1 MTVQVLV
8 STMYQKDF
16 SLLDRMNIQTDTIV
30 INQCDKNSQETFQF
44 KNNTITWIC
53 TEERG
58 VGKSR
63 NRAIIASSADILLFA
78 DDDVVYDDGAI
89 DKVDNYFMS
98 NRDVSL
104 CTFNIQ
110 SLNPER
116 PEIIVR
122 SDYRLHFWNC
132 LKFGASRIAVRR
144 ADLLKNNVFFSLLFG
159 GGAYYQFGEDN
170 HFIMNCLQRSMKCK
184 ASSIFLGTVAQ
195 DSSTW
200 FKGYDKKYYQDRGAL
215 FYSMFGGKTLFVLLL
230 FEIKHMDNRF
240 FYKIKNEIEG
250 MHNYKKTTKYCHD

>member
-44 KNNTITWIC
+44 RNNTITWIC
-53 TEERG
+53 TNERG
-58 VGKSR
+58 VGRSR
-63 NRAIIASSADILLFA
+63 NRAILASSADILLFA
-78 DDDVVYDDGAI
+78 DDDVVYDDGVI
-89 DKVDNYFMS
+89 DKVESFFELNET
-98 NRDVSL
+98 VSL
-104 CTFNIQ
+104 CTFNLK
-110 SLNPER
+110 SLNSER
-116 PEIIVR
+116 PEIIVET
-122 SDYRLHFWNC
+122 DYRLHFWNC
-132 LKFGASRIAVRR
+132 MKFGAFRIAVRR
-144 ADLLKNNVFFSLLFG
+144 ADLLKNNIFFSLLFG
-159 GGAYYQFGEDN
+159 GGAHYQAGEDN

-184 ASSIFLGTVAQ
+184 ASSILLGTVAQ

-215 FYSMFGGKTLFVLLL
+215 FYSMFGRKALFVLLL

-240 FYKIKNEIEG
+240 FYRMKNEIEG
-250 MHNYKKTTKYCHD
+250 MRNYKRIMKI